1 MAEQVV
7 SLSGLVTFFR
17 EDSNCI
23 TKGEL
28 KFNSGFVLDVKLK
41 GFEVFA
47 IVRASMKDRSYK
59 VGLNIDGK
67 GSILSATCECP
78 RGNWICSHMAAAAI
92 HVNKK
97 GFSKTDLP
105 NSWIARPKTG
115 ERKEG
120 VKTMRDLFKPSK
132 PAYRATS
139 RQVTEE
145 DRQSFLQDLIVNDV
159 DCPFRWLLSPEIDN
173 TSDPRAPP
181 LIEELLPIFASDPSS
196 FLEKVKVTQEQQEYV
211 AEKTKLQ
218 RKSQYWGMYRRLR
231 LTASNFGMVLKSI
244 DRKENTGRPFPPSLF
259 KSLRGEY
266 NLERKDPIIWG
277 NMHEEIALKAYI
289 EKTGNQVVQS
299 GLQLFSCGYL
309 GCSPDGI
316 IIPKETSGSHGALEI
331 KCPWKYKDNTI
342 DEILSLEKAKNPLL
356 KDFFLTENLELN
368 VLHNYWH
375 QVQAEMAV
383 LSLEWAHF
391 VVWTLKDCHISLV
404 KKEENWFADNIPKLS
419 NFYLHDLL
427 PACYTKDD

>member
-1 MAEQVV
+1 M
-7 SLSGLVTFFR
+7 L
-17 EDSNCI
+17 
-23 TKGEL
+23 
-28 KFNSGFVLDVKLK
+28 
-41 GFEVFA
+41 
-47 IVRASMKDRSYK
+47 
-59 VGLNIDGK
+59 
-67 GSILSATCECP
+67 
-78 RGNWICSHMAAAAI
+78 
-92 HVNKK
+92 
-97 GFSKTDLP
+97 
-105 NSWIARPKTG
+105 
-115 ERKEG
+115 
-120 VKTMRDLFKPSK
+120 DLFKLSK

-139 RQVTEE
+139 RHFPEE

-211 AEKTKLQ
+211 AEKTQLQ

-244 DRKENTGRPFPPSLF
+244 DRKKNTGRPFPPSLF
-259 KSLRGEY
+259 KSLRGKY

-316 IIPKETSGSHGALEI
+316 IIPKETSGSRGALEI

-383 LSLEWAHF
+383 LPLEWAHF
-391 VVWTLKDCHISLV
+391 VVWTFKDCLITYQ
-404 KKEENWFADNIPKLS
+404 
-419 NFYLHDLL
+419 NFQIFTYMIYYLHVTQKMINYK
-427 PACYTKDD
+427 YTQTIVSKVGLVYKYFA